1 MARHGTRLLSR
12 EGETGDQSCV
22 VPNIVHS
29 PVPSALSRPPN
40 AGQFLFFICSFP
52 SRCVV
57 ETKAD
62 QRPAARWGLSNR
74 GSRAPPRAIWAWRA
88 RRLRHLRPVDFTVH
102 LGLLHVCKHTPT
114 KMDGT
119 LNFARAPSC
128 RGWAGE
134 RATVP
139 QSGAWLCLSRSAPS
153 RLILCTLA
161 CTPP

>member
-29 PVPSALSRPPN
+29 PVPSTLSRP
-40 AGQFLFFICSFP
+40 SM
-52 SRCVV
+52 
-57 ETKAD
+57 
-62 QRPAARWGLSNR
+62 R
-74 GSRAPPRAIWAWRA
+74 GSFYSLSVASLADALWKLRLTRGRRPGGASATARAIWAWRA

-128 RGWAGE
+128 RSWAGE